1 MVICGSRSRHGV
13 NWHQRSKNLSYHVEP
28 HRMVLIKEVLYTEVR
43 RQYCICVC
51 IRWLI
56 RIWLCDPIDYCLL
69 GSSVHEIFQVR
80 ILEQIAISYSRGSF
94 PPRDKTQDIL
104 YLLHW
109 WMGSLSLC
117 YLEAHQFSSVQSF
130 SCVRLCNPMDCS
142 TPGFPVHHQLPELTQ
157 THVLRVID
165 AIQPSW
171 SLSSLSPPAFNLSQH
186 QGLF

>member
-28 HRMVLIKEVLYTEVR
+28 HRRVLIKEVLYTEVK

-51 IRWLI
+51 IQWLI

-80 ILEQIAISYSRGSF
+80 ILEHIAISYSRGSF

-117 YLEAHQFSSVQSF
+117 YLEAHQFSSVQF
-130 SCVRLCNPMDCS
+130 SRSVVSDS
-142 TPGFPVHHQLPELTQ
+142 ATPWTVAHQ
-157 THVLRVID
+157 
-165 AIQPSW
+165 A
-171 SLSSLSPPAFNLSQH
+171 SLSITNSQRLLKLMSIKSVMPYNH
-186 QGLF
+186 LILYYVYET